1 MIYNIEYF
9 DIQAGFVYRVH
20 VLFNTIKCEG
30 GKEVVSTE
38 EGVMFI

>member
-1 MIYNIEYF
+1 MY
-9 DIQAGFVYRVH
+9 QVH
-20 VLFNTIKCEG
+20 VLFNTIKCMCEG